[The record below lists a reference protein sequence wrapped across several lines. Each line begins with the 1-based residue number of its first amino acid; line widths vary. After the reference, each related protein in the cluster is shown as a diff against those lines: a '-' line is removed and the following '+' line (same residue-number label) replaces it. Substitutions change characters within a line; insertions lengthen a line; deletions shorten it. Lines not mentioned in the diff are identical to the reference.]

1 MLSVS
6 TGTGG
11 SAVFKSIFGKYLAAF
26 TSILIVCIGTI
37 IFAVSSRVA
46 VDSYNMQR
54 GAMDVSAGS
63 AVIVIDT
70 YLENNGY
77 DNIYGCFYE
86 NSDLQ
91 RLIDYSALNTNAE
104 IFVFDEKGKLVG
116 TTERSFAD
124 GGRRLSEAALT
135 TVLSDVESY
144 SISTVDGFF
153 ESNRMNDYHIG
164 YADDK
169 PFIVLI
175 SMRNYGN
182 VVFTRE
188 ITIVAITVGLW
199 MFLAAMISLYVIS
212 RRTTEPLS
220 EVIAA
225 AKSYAKGRFDTKI
238 EYTGQ
243 DEVAELA
250 DAINDMADSLK
261 RIDEGRNSFLG
272 NVSHDL
278 RTPMTT
284 ISGFVDGI
292 LDGTIPPEQ
301 HEKYLNIISQEVKR
315 LSRLVNTLLEVS
327 RLESG
332 AELKMSDFNLSE
344 TARTVLISL
353 ESKISKKNIDI
364 NFETGEDDIYVNADK
379 DVVHRV
385 IFNLTDN
392 AVKFTP
398 DNGNISI
405 TLSTVAD
412 GRKKRKARFV
422 IRNSGE
428 GIPADEL
435 PHVFERFYKTD
446 RSRGLDK
453 SGTGLGLYIAKTA
466 IQNHGEDMYVDSVV
480 DKYTE
485 FGFTLP
491 TALVEPA
498 PRRLG

>member
-1 MLSVS
+1 M
-6 TGTGG
+6 
-11 SAVFKSIFGKYLAAF
+11 FKSIFSKYLATF
-26 TSILIVCIGTI
+26 TVILIVCITAI
-37 IFAVSSRVA
+37 LFAVSSRVA

-54 GAMDVSAGS
+54 GSMDVSAGS
-63 AVIVIDT
+63 AAIVIDS

-77 DNIYGCFYE
+77 DHIYTAFSE
-86 NSDLQ
+86 NNSLQ
-91 RLIDYSALNTNAE
+91 RLIDYSAQNTRAD
-104 IFVFDEKGKLVG
+104 IYVFDMNGMLVG
-116 TTERSFAD
+116 TTNDKFTDKSYHLPET
-124 GGRRLSEAALT
+124 ALT
-135 TVLSDVESY
+135 TILTAEESY
-144 SISTVDGFF
+144 SISTIDGFF
-153 ESNRMNDYHIG
+153 DSNHMNDYHVS
-164 YADDK
+164 YVDEQ
-169 PFIVLI
+169 PFVVLI
-175 SMRNYGN
+175 SMSNYTS

-188 ITIVAITVGLW
+188 ITIVAITVALW
-199 MFLAAMISLYVIS
+199 MFLAAMLSLYVIS

-220 EVIAA
+220 EIISA
-225 AKSYAKGRFDTKI
+225 AKNYAKGRFDTKI
-238 EYTGQ
+238 EYKGQ

-250 DAINDMADSLK
+250 EAINDMSVALK
-261 RIDEGRNSFLG
+261 QMDEVRNSFLG

-292 LDGTIPPEQ
+292 LDGTIPPEK

-332 AELKMSDFNLSE
+332 TDLKMSDFNLSE
-344 TARTVLISL
+344 TARTVFISL
-353 ESKISKKNIDI
+353 ESKISKKNIEISFDS
-364 NFETGEDDIYVNADK
+364 GEEDVYVNADK
-379 DVVHRV
+379 DIIHRV
-385 IFNLTDN
+385 IFNLMDN

-398 DNGNISI
+398 DGGNIAIAISMI
-405 TLSTVAD
+405 SD
-412 GRKKRKARFV
+412 GRKKRKAQFV

-428 GIPADEL
+428 GISEDEL

-466 IQNHGEDMYVDSVV
+466 IRNHGEDIYVSS
-480 DKYTE
+480 KIGEYTE

-491 TALVEPA
+491 PALAEIA